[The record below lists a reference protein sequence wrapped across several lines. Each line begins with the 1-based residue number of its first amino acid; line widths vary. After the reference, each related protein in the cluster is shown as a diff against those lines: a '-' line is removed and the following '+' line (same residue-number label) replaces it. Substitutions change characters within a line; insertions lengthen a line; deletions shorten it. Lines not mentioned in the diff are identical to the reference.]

1 MIAKER
7 LAELE
12 LFQDVPD
19 EALADMA
26 GFCRE
31 VEFET
36 GTLIFPER
44 RPADTIYI
52 LLDGTVGLLVSPT
65 SLPEPMTIAL
75 LKSRGLLF
83 GWSAVVGAGYYT
95 ATAEAETEV
104 RAIAVDGLAL
114 MDYLEQHPVI
124 GFPVLKRVT
133 RVVSQRLRIV
143 RTLLL
148 ETVCD

>member
-1 MIAKER
+1 
-7 LAELE
+7 
-12 LFQDVPD
+12 
-19 EALADMA
+19 
-26 GFCRE
+26 
-31 VEFET
+31 
-36 GTLIFPER
+36 
-44 RPADTIYI
+44 
-52 LLDGTVGLLVSPT
+52 
-65 SLPEPMTIAL
+65 MTIAL

-95 ATAEAETEV
+95 ATAEAETDV

-114 MDYLEQHPVI
+114 MDYLEKNPVI
-124 GFPVLKRVT
+124 GFPILKRVT